1 MRQIK
6 TNMNCRKFK
15 TLLLVGILLFLNQT
29 LIAQNGSITGK
40 INDAKTGEEL
50 IGVTITLEGTSIGT
64 TSDYEGNFKLQNIKP
79 GIYNIVFSYVSYAKK
94 TLQGVTIAPGKTET
108 INVGLKA
115 TNKELNEV
123 VVQAELKRESAAT
136 LLVQQKNASSISDGL
151 STEVIR
157 KTPDRN
163 TGDVLKRVSGATIQ
177 DNKYAVIRGLPDR
190 YNAAFINGSPLPSSE
205 PDRRA
210 FAFDIFPAN
219 LIDNLVIIKSAT
231 PDLSGEFAGG
241 IIQVKTKD
249 IPEKDFYQLSIGSSY
264 NTLTTFKPFL
274 KNVSGKTDL
283 LGLDDGT
290 RGLPNAFPDNKTMTD
305 YQKNIQNMSD
315 VKRLVS
321 VANLLPN
328 NFAIQQ
334 SNGLPG
340 TSLQFSMGQTKKLQK
355 IELGSVFAL
364 TSQVTPNYQEI
375 LRKDYDNNGTLFEYV
390 DQQSTTNTLNGLLWN
405 FSIKGKMNKI
415 SFKNILNVNTNDQTT
430 MRSGKDFMNDF
441 DQVSYAMWYTQNI
454 LNSHQIN
461 AEHVL
466 RNQKTKINWSLAY
479 NKLNRIVPDFRRI
492 RYQKPFV
499 TDPNAPEISY
509 SVPIQA
515 TAQPEIAGRFFS
527 TQNDNSY
534 SGNVDLST
542 PVKTG
547 TIKHEIKTGAYFQ
560 LRDRNFDARQLGY
573 SLSPAH
579 QSSYTNVYINMPVN
593 EIFLANHIDTN
604 GFVLKEVTTPTDAY
618 TASSKLFAGYLR
630 IDSKFGA
637 RLKLIYGC
645 RVEAYNQKLSTF
657 RTGINEKFEIDTLVT
672 DFLPSL
678 NLVYELT
685 DKINLRASYSQTVS
699 RPEFRELAS
708 FQFYDFNDLLLVE
721 GNSNLKRT
729 LISNYDMRFEWYPTA
744 GQVVSF
750 SVFYKAFD
758 NPIEKILFSGGNP
771 RIMTYQNV
779 PKATNYGIEFDYKLN
794 LGRLLNTTEGHFLS
808 EFNLLGNFAYIQSK
822 VDLSSV
828 IAKETTERP
837 LQGQSPYIINTGI
850 QYTHPKQ
857 AWGASLMVNR
867 IGERITN
874 AGNSEYASYWEN
886 PRTIIDLQLNKTL
899 FKNLDLRLGI
909 RDLLA
914 QNIIFYQNKDNNQQ
928 YDSAKDAVIWSYRV
942 GSSYSLS
949 ATYKF

>member
-1 MRQIK
+1 MGQILK
-6 TNMNCRKFK
+6 
-15 TLLLVGILLFLNQT
+15 
-29 LIAQNGSITGK
+29 AQNGGISGK
-40 INDAKTGEEL
+40 INDAQTGEEL
-50 IGVTITLEGTSIGT
+50 IGVTITLEGTGIGT
-64 TSDYEGNFKLQNIKP
+64 TSDYEGNFKLQNVKP
-79 GIYNIVFSYVSYAKK
+79 GTYNVVFSYVSYAKK
-94 TLQGVTIAPGKTET
+94 TLQGVVINAGKTET
-108 INVGLKA
+108 YNVSLKA
-115 TNKELNEV
+115 TQKELNEV

-249 IPEKDFYQLSIGSSY
+249 IPEKDFYQLSIGSSL

-274 KNVSGKTDL
+274 KNVAGGTDL
-283 LGLDDGT
+283 LGIDDGT

-305 YQKNIQNMSD
+305 YQKNIQNMAD

-321 VANLLPN
+321 VAKLLPN
-328 NFAIQQ
+328 NFAIQ
-334 SNGLPG
+334 SVNAMPG
-340 TSLQFSMGQTKKLQK
+340 STFQFSMGQTKKRQK
-355 IELGSVFAL
+355 LEIGSVFAL
-364 TSQVTPNYQEI
+364 TNQVTPNYQEI
-375 LRKDYDNNGTLFEYV
+375 IRNDYDNNGTLYEYT
-390 DQQSTTNTLNGLLWN
+390 DQQSTTNILNGLLWN
-405 FSIKGKMNKI
+405 FSLKGKMNKI

-430 MRSGKDFMNDF
+430 IRSGKDFMNGF
-441 DQVSYAMWYTQNI
+441 DQISYAMWYTQNI
-454 LNSHQIN
+454 LNSHQVN

-466 RNQKTKINWSLAY
+466 RNHKTKINWSLAY
-479 NKLNRIVPDFRRI
+479 NKLNRTVPDFRRI
-492 RYQKPFV
+492 RYQRAFI
-499 TDPNAPEISY
+499 TDPTIPEQYSY
-509 SVPIQA
+509 SVPIQT
-515 TAQPEIAGRFFS
+515 TAQPEIAGRFYS
-527 TQNDNSY
+527 TQDDNSY
-534 SGNVDLST
+534 SGNLDLST

-547 TIKHEIKTGAYFQ
+547 AIKHEIKTGAYFQ
-560 LRDRNFDARQLGY
+560 LRDRNFNARQLGY
-573 SLSPAH
+573 SISPGA
-579 QSSYTNVYINMPVN
+579 QMSFPQTYLNLPIN
-593 EIFLANHIDTN
+593 EIFSASHIDTN

-618 TASSKLFAGYLR
+618 TASSNLYAAYLR

-637 RLKLIYGC
+637 RFKLIYGL
-645 RVEAYNQKLSTF
+645 RIESYNQKLSTY

-678 NLVYELT
+678 NAVYELT
-685 DKINLRASYSQTVS
+685 DKINIRASYSQTVS

-708 FQFYDFNDLLLVE
+708 FQFFDFNDLLLVE
-721 GNSNLKRT
+721 GNSNLQRT
-729 LISNYDMRFEWYPTA
+729 KISNYDVRFEWYPTA

-750 SVFYKAFD
+750 SLFYKAFN
-758 NPIEKILFSGGNP
+758 NPIEKILFSGGSP

-779 PKATNYGIEFDYKLN
+779 PSAVNYGVEFDYKLN
-794 LGRLLNTTEGHFLS
+794 LGRLLNTQEGHFLS

-822 VDLSSV
+822 VDLSNV
-828 IAKETTERP
+828 IAKETNERP

-850 QYTHPKQ
+850 QYAHPKQ
-857 AWGASLMVNR
+857 SWGASFMLNR

-874 AGNSEYASYWEN
+874 AGNSEYASYWER
-886 PRTIIDLQLNKTL
+886 PRTIIDLQFNKTV
-899 FKNLDLRLGI
+899 FKNLDLRFGI

-914 QNIIFYQNKDNNQQ
+914 QNIIFYQNKDNNQVFEPTK
-928 YDSAKDAVIWSYRV
+928 DSVIWSYKV
-942 GSSYSLS
+942 GSSYSIS

>member
-1 MRQIK
+1 M
-6 TNMNCRKFK
+6 
-15 TLLLVGILLFLNQT
+15 
-29 LIAQNGSITGK
+29 AQNGSITGK

-79 GIYNIVFSYVSYAKK
+79 GTYNVLLSYVSYAKK
-94 TLQGVTIAPGKTET
+94 TLQGIVIAAGKTET
-108 INVGLKA
+108 INVSLKA
-115 TNKELNEV
+115 TQKELNEV

-219 LIDNLVIIKSAT
+219 LIDNLVILKSAT
-231 PDLSGEFAGG
+231 PDISGEFAGG

-249 IPEKDFYQLSIGSSY
+249 IPEKDFYQLSIGSSF
-264 NTLTTFKPFL
+264 NTQTTFKPFM
-274 KNVSGKTDL
+274 KNVSGNTDL
-283 LGLDDGT
+283 LGFDDGT
-290 RGLPNAFPDNKTMTD
+290 RGLPNVFPDNKTMTD
-305 YQKNIQNMSD
+305 YQKNIQSMAD
-315 VKRLVS
+315 VKRLVG
-321 VANLLPN
+321 VAKMLPN

-334 SNGLPG
+334 GKGLPG
-340 TSLQFSMGQTKKLQK
+340 SSLQFSMGQTKKIK
-355 IELGSVFAL
+355 SHEIGSVFAL

-375 LRKDYDNNGTLFEYV
+375 IRKDYDNNGTLFEYI

-405 FSIKGKMNKI
+405 FSVKGKMNKI

-430 MRSGKDFMNDF
+430 VRSGKDIMNGF
-441 DQVSYAMWYTQNI
+441 DQISYAMWYTQNI

-466 RNQKTKINWSLAY
+466 RNQKTKINWSVAY

-492 RYQKPFV
+492 RYQRAFI
-499 TDPNAPEISY
+499 TDPTIPEQYSY
-509 SVPIQA
+509 SVPIQT
-515 TAQPEIAGRFFS
+515 TAQPEIAGRFYS

-534 SGNVDLST
+534 SGNIDLMT

-547 TIKHEIKTGAYFQ
+547 NIKHEIKTGTYFQ

-573 SLSPAH
+573 SLAPGS
-579 QSSYTNVYINMPVN
+579 QSVPYLNLPVN
-593 EIFLANHIDTN
+593 EIFAANHIDTN

-618 TASSKLFAGYLR
+618 TASSKLFAAYVR
-630 IDSKFGA
+630 IDSKIGA
-637 RLKLIYGC
+637 RLKLIYGA
-645 RVEAYNQKLSTF
+645 RIESYNQKLSTY

-672 DFLPSL
+672 DFLPSM
-678 NLVYELT
+678 NAVYELT

-729 LISNYDMRFEWYPTA
+729 KISNYDFRFEWYPTA

-750 SVFYKAFD
+750 SMFYKEFN
-758 NPIEKILFSGGNP
+758 NPIEKILFSGGSP

-779 PKATNYGIEFDYKLN
+779 PKAENYGIEFDYKLN
-794 LGRLLNTTEGHFLS
+794 LGRLLNTAEGHFLS

-822 VDLSSV
+822 VDLSNV
-828 IAKETTERP
+828 LAKETSQRP

-850 QYTHPKQ
+850 QYSHPKQ
-857 AWGASLMVNR
+857 NWGASIMLNR
-867 IGERITN
+867 VGERITN
-874 AGNSEYASYWEN
+874 AGNAEYASYWEK
-886 PRTIIDLQLNKTL
+886 PRTIIDIQLNKTF
-899 FKNLDLRLGI
+899 FKNLDLRFGL

-914 QNIIFYQNKDNNQQ
+914 QNIIFYQNKDSQQ
-928 YDSAKDAVIWSYRV
+928 TYDASKDAAIWSFKV
-942 GSSYSLS
+942 GSSYSIS